1 MNEAA
6 TPGPEVGL
14 CVGDVNGRST
24 EQLAKYI
31 FSDVAASYVR
41 NFTSPGSWNDPV
53 YRGPR

>member
-14 CVGDVNGRST
+14 CVGDMDCRNV
-24 EQLAKYI
+24 EQLARYI

-41 NFTSPGSWNDPV
+41 NLTSLGSWNDPI